1 MKFSAVWRRSASS
14 FWNDQAHVIGL
25 YSLAFGYPYI
35 TLLGNNPA
43 LLTAHEV
50 TPAITVITALVLA
63 LGLPAIIIACR
74 YLLKRLCPKCVPTCD
89 LLFCVVMLLP
99 ANLYC
104 NRNLIHSIFPA
115 AWQLYAYWVASLA
128 GTVIMTALFA
138 WKKTTDI
145 FRIAAV
151 LPLIFLAYLFFFS
164 PAATLFKNRP
174 AAKNTSNRHAIVNP
188 VPVVIV
194 IMDEFALSA
203 LLDRHGNIDGERF
216 PHLAEFAAT
225 SCWFR
230 KARSV
235 SAYTAI
241 AVPVIATGR
250 AVQIDP
256 KAEAPRVQY
265 ADNIFNWLQND
276 YQHFNI
282 KQWAPYLAEPILT
295 SKGFRLHEFVADLA
309 AFSYYFFFYSF
320 AEMEIN
326 LRMPPQCK
334 GFGYSEKPAL
344 ETWLKNCCKGK
355 SLNFIHLARPHIPL
369 VNIPNGNIY
378 ENTDFP
384 ITPSSIDPKHP
395 QGSCL
400 TSLSYHQYLLQCG
413 YVDTVIG
420 LIVKRLKKA
429 GIFDDAVIV
438 LTADH
443 GACFD
448 QACSLRDSTTDIGLT
463 EVGYIPLMI
472 KRPHQTK
479 AEISARQA
487 TLMDIMPTISAI
499 LKTPTPWK
507 MDGNDLFAPDFPSFD
522 YDRNSKRIFYNLLF
536 NPTRKYYRSCSL
548 KTVTDILS
556 SRLEAKAIKF
566 DDHTPL
572 PEMTANYTGEKNLN
586 RLLRREV
593 KSFPVHPLSKASA
606 SVHVSN
612 SIFVT
617 GNIGQIPEKFRGSPL
632 AISLDGVI
640 RIITRPEAWSDYPNF
655 FGAMFPQENA
665 TPASLEYYFI
675 DKEHGQTVLY
685 KIINIRY
692 RQKSLI
698 KDIAT
703 AFPI

>member
-1 MKFSAVWRRSASS
+1 MKFSAVFHRPVSA
-14 FWNDQAHVIGL
+14 FWNDQAHIIGL

-50 TPAITVITALVLA
+50 TPAIIVITALVLA
-63 LGLPAIIIACR
+63 LGIPAIIISCR
-74 YLLKRLCPKCVPTCD
+74 YLLKRLIPKAISTCD
-89 LLFCVVMLLP
+89 LLFCIAMLML

-104 NRNLIHSIFPA
+104 SRSLIHSIFPT
-115 AWQLYAYWVASLA
+115 AWQLYAYWIASLA
-128 GTVIMTALFA
+128 GTIVMTVLFA

-151 LPLIFLAYLFFFS
+151 LPLIFLVYLFFFS
-164 PAATLFKNRP
+164 PASTLFNAPPATNTAPNRQTI
-174 AAKNTSNRHAIVNP
+174 ANP
-188 VPVVIV
+188 VPIVIV

-203 LLDRHGNIDGERF
+203 ILDRHGNIDGDRF

-276 YQHFNI
+276 YRHFNI
-282 KQWAPYLAEPILT
+282 KQWAPYLADPSLT
-295 SKGFRLHEFVADLA
+295 NKGFRLHEFAADLA

-344 ETWLKNCCKGK
+344 ETWLKNCRKGK

-369 VNIPNGNIY
+369 VNVPNGKTY

-384 ITPSSIDPKHP
+384 ISPAISAKQARS
-395 QGSCL
+395 SCL

-420 LIVKRLKKA
+420 KIVEKLKKA
-429 GIFDDAVIV
+429 GIFNDAVIV

-448 QACSLRDSTTDIGLT
+448 QTCSLRDSTTDIGLT
-463 EVGYIPLMI
+463 EVGFIPMMI
-472 KRPHQTK
+472 KRPHQTQ
-479 AEISARQA
+479 AEISDRQA
-487 TLMDIMPTISAI
+487 TIMDIMPTISAI
-499 LKTPTPWK
+499 LKTPPPWK
-507 MDGNDLFAPDFPSFD
+507 MDGYDLFAPDFPSFD

-536 NPTRKYYRSCSL
+536 NPMRRYYRSCSL
-548 KTVTDILS
+548 KTVTDVLS
-556 SRLEAKAIKF
+556 SRLEDKAIKF
-566 DDHTPL
+566 DAHTPL
-572 PEMTANYTGEKNLN
+572 PEMTANYTGEKSLN
-586 RLLRREV
+586 RLLRRET
-593 KSFPVHPLSKASA
+593 KSFQILPLSKASA

-617 GNIGQIPEKFRGSPL
+617 GNIGKIPEKFRGSPL
-632 AISLDGVI
+632 AISLNGVI
-640 RIITRPEAWSDYPNF
+640 SIITRPEVWNEYPNF

-675 DKEHGQTVLY
+675 SQERGQTILY
-685 KIINIRY
+685 KITNIRY
-692 RQKSLI
+692 RKSSLI
-698 KDIAT
+698 KDIA
-703 AFPI
+703 ADFPI